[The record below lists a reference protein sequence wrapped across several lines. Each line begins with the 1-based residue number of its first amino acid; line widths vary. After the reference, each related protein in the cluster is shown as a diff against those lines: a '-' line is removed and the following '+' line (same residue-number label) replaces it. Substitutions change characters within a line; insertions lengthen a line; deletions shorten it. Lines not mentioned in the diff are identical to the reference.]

1 MKKLAML
8 IRWEFIRYGY
18 LTMVHVEDIAKYV
31 GCSEATVLRITRD
44 FKLRRPG
51 GKRVRKKRRV
61 TFNHTTG
68 PRVKSIGNRESRQR
82 GAIASAM
89 AQRETAPI
97 TLAGPHWSVPLREGV
112 RHSSNLRLPS
122 NPKRALADMH
132 AELGRGRG

>member
-1 MKKLAML
+1 MNCLPV
-8 IRWEFIRYGY
+8 FRYVNLVISY
-18 LTMVHVEDIAKYV
+18 
-31 GCSEATVLRITRD
+31 
-44 FKLRRPG
+44 
-51 GKRVRKKRRV
+51 GKVRKKRRV

-122 NPKRALADMH
+122 NPKRALADMQ